1 MLSMLA
7 ALLAMTVAPDIA
19 EVLAPLSADQR
30 AEVIARL
37 SDEEV
42 NELSRQTEGLL
53 DFIPRVSPE
62 LSAPNHLAP
71 LVRVIESTLESS
83 RKVVV
88 ATPPQHGKTETCLHG
103 LVWLLQREP
112 TRRHAYVTYETDRAQ
127 KLSAK
132 AQEIANRADLVWS
145 GTRKSWKIA
154 DGGSVFATGLDSG
167 LTGEA
172 VDGVMVVDDPVKDVV
187 EANSATYRQ
196 RAEDWFNAVAL
207 TRMHPGASVIV
218 IQTRWHP
225 DDLAGRLIARGWEHV
240 TLPAISHEGKALWPE
255 ERPLA
260 WLKSQREAIGEYA
273 WAALYEQA
281 PRPRGANVFGDVHLY
296 DPGLP
301 MPGRKVALGADAAY
315 SERTYADFSVAL
327 AMASWGGK
335 FYVLDV
341 DRSQVKAPAFR
352 ERIDAMKARH
362 SITRSRWYTSTTES
376 GLALMLGVTPIIARA
391 DKFVRAQKY
400 AAAWNAG
407 KVLCPAGAPWLND
420 FVAEHVAFT
429 GVDDLHDDQVDA
441 GAAAYDELESPAPSY
456 AGLPKIHVPRRF

>member
-1 MLSMLA
+1 MLSILA
-7 ALLAMTVAPDIA
+7 ALLAVTIAPNIA
-19 EVLAPLSADQR
+19 DYFKSIPREQR
-30 AEVIARL
+30 AEVLARL
-37 SDEEV
+37 SDEQIE
-42 NELSRQTEGLL
+42 ELDKQTEGLL
-53 DFIPRVSPE
+53 GFIPRVSPE

-71 LVRVIESTLESS
+71 LVRVIESTLECS

-132 AQEIANRADLVWS
+132 AQTIATNAGLVWS

-207 TRMHPGASVIV
+207 TRIHPGASAIV

-225 DDLAGRLIARGWEHV
+225 DDLAGRLIARGWEHI

-255 ERPLA
+255 ERPLP

-273 WAALYEQA
+273 WAALYEQQ

-296 DPGLP
+296 DPGLL
-301 MPGRKVALGADAAY
+301 MPGRKVALGVDTAY
-315 SERTYADFSVAL
+315 SEHTYSDFSVGL
-327 AMASWGGK
+327 VMAKWGDK
-335 FYVLDV
+335 FYVLEV
-341 DRSQVKAPAFR
+341 DRAQIKAPAFKQR
-352 ERIDAMKARH
+352 LDALKQRH
-362 SITRSRWYTSTTES
+362 SCTRSRWYTSTTES
-376 GLALMLGVTPIIARA
+376 GLALMLGISPVLAKT

-407 KVLCPAGAPWLND
+407 RVVCPAGAPWLND

-441 GAAAYDELESPAPSY
+441 GAAAFDELESPAPSY

>member
-1 MLSMLA
+1 L
-7 ALLAMTVAPDIA
+7 
-19 EVLAPLSADQR
+19 
-30 AEVIARL
+30 ARL
-37 SDEEV
+37 SDEQIE
-42 NELSRQTEGLL
+42 ELDKQTEGLL
-53 DFIPRVSPE
+53 SFIPRVSPE

-71 LVRVIESTLESS
+71 LVRVIESTLECS

-132 AQEIANRADLVWS
+132 AQTIATNAGLVWS

-207 TRMHPGASVIV
+207 TRIHPGASAIV

-255 ERPLA
+255 ERPLP

-273 WAALYEQA
+273 WAALYEQQ

-296 DPGLP
+296 DPATTP
-301 MPGRKVALGADAAY
+301 MPGRKVALGADTAY
-315 SERTYADFSVAL
+315 SEQKYADYSVGL
-327 AMASWGGK
+327 VMANVGGKDGK
-335 FYVLDV
+335 FYVLEV
-341 DRSQVKAPAFR
+341 DRAQIKAPAFKQ
-352 ERIDAMKARH
+352 RIDALKQRH
-362 SITRSRWYTSTTES
+362 SCTRSRWYTSTTES
-376 GLALMLGVTPIIARA
+376 GLALMLGVTPVPAKT

-407 KVLCPAGAPWLND
+407 RVLCPAGAPWLND

-429 GVDDLHDDQVDA
+429 GVDDLRDDQVDA
-441 GAAAYDELESPAPSY
+441 GAAAFDELESPAPSY
-456 AGLPKIHVPRRF
+456 AGLPTIHVPRRF